1 MVCKPQHNETM
12 KKHKELSMINFIFQL
27 SDKFIA
33 LKTDIQ
39 TSMISKSQDYSTG
52 YKHLDC
58 VDKNAMRSC

>member
-1 MVCKPQHNETM
+1 MKVEDPQVGKPQHNETM

-39 TSMISKSQDYSTG
+39 ISMISKS
-52 YKHLDC
+52 
-58 VDKNAMRSC
+58 

>member
-39 TSMISKSQDYSTG
+39 TSMISKS
-52 YKHLDC
+52 
-58 VDKNAMRSC
+58 